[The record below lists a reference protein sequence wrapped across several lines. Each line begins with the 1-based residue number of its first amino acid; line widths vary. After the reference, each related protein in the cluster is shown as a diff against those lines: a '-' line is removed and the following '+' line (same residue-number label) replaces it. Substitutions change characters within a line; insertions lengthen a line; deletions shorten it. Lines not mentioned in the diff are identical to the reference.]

1 MADTNNMPE
10 GTDSIIDT
18 ATRQSD
24 SPASN
29 GSSGRATSGNL
40 TRTDATDSLIKD
52 GGDEAGNGGIRGM
65 FSNATDK
72 IRDEAG
78 TRVQGFVGQGL
89 ERGSAT
95 LSNISTL
102 VGDTAAQIEEKLGPQ
117 YGGYARTA
125 SETLTRYAD
134 TLKNK
139 NPDELVDD
147 ARELVRKSPGIA
159 LGAAAIV
166 GFGLIRLIKAG
177 IDNDGAGRRPSSG
190 NGNSNRDDR

>member
-18 ATRQSD
+18 NTGQ
-24 SPASN
+24 
-29 GSSGRATSGNL
+29 GGTTSANL
-40 TRTDATDSLIKD
+40 TRTTRGDATDSLIDDNSGAK
-52 GGDEAGNGGIRGM
+52 EGGIRGM
-65 FSNATDK
+65 FTNATDK

-125 SETLTRYAD
+125 SETLNRYAD
-134 TLKNK
+134 SLKNK

-177 IDNDGAGRRPSSG
+177 LETDSAGRKTAPSADSTLK
-190 NGNSNRDDR
+190 RDDR

>member
-18 ATRQSD
+18 NTG
-24 SPASN
+24 N
-29 GSSGRATSGNL
+29 GGTTSANL
-40 TRTDATDSLIKD
+40 TRTTRGDATDSLID
-52 GGDEAGNGGIRGM
+52 DNAGTKEGGIRGM
-65 FSNATDK
+65 FSTATDK

-125 SETLTRYAD
+125 SETLNRYAD
-134 TLKNK
+134 SLKNK

-177 IDNDGAGRRPSSG
+177 LETDSAGRKTAPSADSTPK
-190 NGNSNRDDR
+190 RDDR